1 MELRHLEYFCEAAKH
16 QHISKAADA
25 LFISQPA
32 LSRAIKNLEEE
43 LQVPLFVP
51 QGRGVRLSVYGVYF
65 YSVVSRILTD

>member
-1 MELRHLEYFCEAAKH
+1 MELRQLEYFCEAAKH

-51 QGRGVRLSVYGVYF
+51 QGRGV
-65 YSVVSRILTD
+65 